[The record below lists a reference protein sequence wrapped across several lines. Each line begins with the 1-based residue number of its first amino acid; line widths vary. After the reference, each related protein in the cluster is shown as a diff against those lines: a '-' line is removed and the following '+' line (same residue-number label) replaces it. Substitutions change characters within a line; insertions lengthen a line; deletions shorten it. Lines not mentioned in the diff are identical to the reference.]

1 MRQLSWRTWRGV
13 LVRSV
18 QNFVNDNCSDW
29 AAALTYYGVLA
40 LFPSAIV
47 VVALV
52 GLVSD
57 GEQTVDTV
65 VDLANQVGAGS
76 VLTDDEGGVIG
87 VIRTVVLDQ
96 SNPKLLL
103 SFGLAG
109 ALWSA
114 SGFIGAFTR
123 ASNAIYGVTEG
134 RPVWK
139 LRPLQIGLA
148 AITLVL
154 LAVVA
159 LGLIVS
165 GPVTDAVGDLI
176 NAGGLARTTWSV
188 AKWPVLAM
196 IMMALLSLLFWIA
209 PNVRQPRFRWLT
221 PGGAVALVSWAAASF
236 GFGLYVAN
244 FGSYDTTY
252 GSLGRGH
259 RVPGLALPV
268 QLGADAGRAD
278 QRRGAARAA
287 VAGRR
292 PGPGGAGAAAAQ
304 ARRRLSPRY
313 RLGCPVRPEPGRGPV
328 RGPVPVYRVGCRVA
342 QKAWS
347 VATAS
352 TDRGSTNR

>member
-1 MRQLSWRTWRGV
+1 MTTTEPGTTREGAHGTRVPRRMRQLSWRTWRGV

-40 LFPSAIV
+40 VFPSAIV
-47 VVALV
+47 IVALV
-52 GLVSD
+52 GLVSS

-76 VLTDDEGGVIG
+76 VLSDDKDGVVG

-103 SFGLAG
+103 SFGLLG

-123 ASNAIYGVTEG
+123 ASNAIYGVDEG

-165 GPVTDAVGDLI
+165 GPVTDAVGDLV
-176 NAGGLARTTWSV
+176 NAGGLARTVWSV

-221 PGGAVALVSWAAASF
+221 PGGAVALVSWAVATF

-244 FGSYDTTY
+244 FGSYSTTY
-252 GSLGRGH
+252 GSLGAAIAFLVWLYLSNSALMLGVQINAEVQRG
-259 RVPGLALPV
+259 RQLQAGDQDPEEPVLP
-268 QLGADAGRAD
+268 
-278 QRRGAARAA
+278 
-287 VAGRR
+287 
-292 PGPGGAGAAAAQ
+292 
-304 ARRRLSPRY
+304 PRK
-313 RLGCPVRPEPGRGPV
+313 PAE
-328 RGPVPVYRVGCRVA
+328 
-342 QKAWS
+342 
-347 VATAS
+347 
-352 TDRGSTNR
+352 D

>member
-1 MRQLSWRTWRGV
+1 MTTTEPGTTLDGTTGTRVPGRMRQLSWRTWRGV

-57 GEQTVDTV
+57 GERTLDTV

-76 VLTDDEGGVIG
+76 VLTNDEGGVVG

-103 SFGLAG
+103 SFGLLG

-123 ASNAIYGVTEG
+123 ASNAVYGVTEG

-196 IMMALLSLLFWIA
+196 IMMVLLSLLFWIA

-221 PGGAVALVSWAAASF
+221 PGGAVALISWAAASF

-244 FGSYDTTY
+244 FGSYNTTY
-252 GSLGRGH
+252 GSLGAAIAFLVWLYLSNSALMLGVQINSEVQRG
-259 RVPGLALPV
+259 RQLQAGDPDPDEPVLPP
-268 QLGADAGRAD
+268 
-278 QRRGAARAA
+278 
-287 VAGRR
+287 RR
-292 PGPGGAGAAAAQ
+292 PA
-304 ARRRLSPRY
+304 
-313 RLGCPVRPEPGRGPV
+313 
-328 RGPVPVYRVGCRVA
+328 
-342 QKAWS
+342 
-347 VATAS
+347 
-352 TDRGSTNR
+352 DD

>member
-1 MRQLSWRTWRGV
+1 MTTTEPDTTLDGTPDTRVPRRMRQLSWRTWRGV

-57 GEQTVDTV
+57 GERTLDTV

-76 VLTDDEGGVIG
+76 VLTNDEGGVVG

-103 SFGLAG
+103 SFGLLG

-123 ASNAIYGVTEG
+123 ASNAVYGVTEG
-134 RPVWK
+134 RPVWR

-188 AKWPVLAM
+188 AKWPLLAM
-196 IMMALLSLLFWIA
+196 IMMVLLSLLFWIA

-221 PGGAVALVSWAAASF
+221 PGGAVALISWAAASF

-244 FGSYDTTY
+244 FGSYNTTY
-252 GSLGRGH
+252 GSLGAAIAFLVWLYLSNSALMLGVQINSEVQRG
-259 RVPGLALPV
+259 RQLQAGDPDPDEPVLPPRKP
-268 QLGADAGRAD
+268 AD
-278 QRRGAARAA
+278 
-287 VAGRR
+287 
-292 PGPGGAGAAAAQ
+292 
-304 ARRRLSPRY
+304 
-313 RLGCPVRPEPGRGPV
+313 E
-328 RGPVPVYRVGCRVA
+328 
-342 QKAWS
+342 
-347 VATAS
+347 
-352 TDRGSTNR
+352 

>member
-1 MRQLSWRTWRGV
+1 MTTMEPGTTLEGARRPRVPRRMRQLSWRTWRGV

-52 GLVSD
+52 GLVSS

-76 VLTDDEGGVIG
+76 VLTDKEGSVVG
-87 VIRTVVLDQ
+87 VIRSVVVDQ
-96 SNPKLLL
+96 SNPRLLL
-103 SFGLAG
+103 SFGLLG

-123 ASNAIYGVTEG
+123 ASNAVYGVDEG

-159 LGLIVS
+159 LALIVS

-176 NAGGLARTTWSV
+176 NAGGLARTVWSV

-196 IMMALLSLLFWIA
+196 IMMVLLSLLFWIA

-244 FGSYDTTY
+244 FGSYNTTY
-252 GSLGRGH
+252 GSLGAAIAFL
-259 RVPGLALPV
+259 VWLYLSNSALMLGV
-268 QLGADAGRAD
+268 QINAEV
-278 QRRGAARAA
+278 QR
-287 VAGRR
+287 GRR
-292 PGPGGAGAAAAQ
+292 LQAGDQ
-304 ARRRLSPRY
+304 DPEDPVLPPRRP
-313 RLGCPVRPEPGRGPV
+313 
-328 RGPVPVYRVGCRVA
+328 A
-342 QKAWS
+342 
-347 VATAS
+347 
-352 TDRGSTNR
+352 DD

>member
-1 MRQLSWRTWRGV
+1 MTTTEPGTTRDDASGTRVPRRMRQLSWRTWRGV

-57 GEQTVDTV
+57 GERTLDTV

-76 VLTDDEGGVIG
+76 VLTNDDGGVVG
-87 VIRTVVLDQ
+87 VLRSVVVQ
-96 SNPKLLL
+96 EHNAKVLL
-103 SFGLAG
+103 SFGLLG

-123 ASNAIYGVTEG
+123 ASNSIYGVTEG

-139 LRPLQIGLA
+139 LRPIQIGLA
-148 AITLVL
+148 AVTLVL

-159 LGLIVS
+159 LALIVS

-176 NAGGLARTTWSV
+176 NAGGLARTVWSV

-196 IMMALLSLLFWIA
+196 VMMVLLSLLFWIA

-221 PGGAVALVSWAAASF
+221 PGGAVALVSWTAVSF
-236 GFGLYVAN
+236 GFGFYVAT
-244 FGSYDTTY
+244 FASYKTTY
-252 GSLGRGH
+252 GSLGAAIAFLVWLYLSNSALMLGVQINAEVQRG
-259 RVPGLALPV
+259 RQLQAGDPDPDEPVLPPRKP
-268 QLGADAGRAD
+268 ADD
-278 QRRGAARAA
+278 
-287 VAGRR
+287 
-292 PGPGGAGAAAAQ
+292 
-304 ARRRLSPRY
+304 
-313 RLGCPVRPEPGRGPV
+313 
-328 RGPVPVYRVGCRVA
+328 
-342 QKAWS
+342 
-347 VATAS
+347 
-352 TDRGSTNR
+352 

>member
-1 MRQLSWRTWRGV
+1 MTTTEPGTTLGGSFGARVPRRVRQLSWRTWRGV

-18 QNFVNDNCSDW
+18 RNFVADNCSDW

-40 LFPSAIV
+40 LFPSTIV

-52 GLVSD
+52 GLVSS

-65 VDLANQVGAGS
+65 VDLARQVGAGS
-76 VLTDDEGGVIG
+76 VVADDGVVG
-87 VIRTVVLDQ
+87 VIRAVVVEQ
-96 SNPKLLL
+96 SNAKVLL
-103 SFGLAG
+103 SFGLLG

-165 GPVTDAVGDLI
+165 GPVTDAVGDLV
-176 NAGGLARTTWSV
+176 NAGGLARTVWSV

-221 PGGAVALVSWAAASF
+221 PGGAVALVSWVAVSF

-252 GSLGRGH
+252 GSLGAAIAFLVWLYLSNSALMLGVQINAEVQRG
-259 RVPGLALPV
+259 RQLQAGDPDPEEPVLPPRKS
-268 QLGADAGRAD
+268 ADAD
-278 QRRGAARAA
+278 
-287 VAGRR
+287 
-292 PGPGGAGAAAAQ
+292 
-304 ARRRLSPRY
+304 S
-313 RLGCPVRPEPGRGPV
+313 
-328 RGPVPVYRVGCRVA
+328 
-342 QKAWS
+342 
-347 VATAS
+347 
-352 TDRGSTNR
+352 

>member
-1 MRQLSWRTWRGV
+1 MTTMEPGTTLDGARHPRVPRRMRQLSWRTWRGV

-52 GLVSD
+52 GLVSS

-76 VLTDDEGGVIG
+76 VLADEEGGVVG
-87 VIRTVVLDQ
+87 VIRSVVVDQ

-103 SFGLAG
+103 SFGLLG

-123 ASNAIYGVTEG
+123 ASNAVYGVDEG

-159 LGLIVS
+159 LALIVS

-176 NAGGLARTTWSV
+176 NAGDLARTVWNV

-196 IMMALLSLLFWIA
+196 IMMVLLSLLFWIA

-221 PGGAVALVSWAAASF
+221 PGGAVALVSWVAVSF

-252 GSLGRGH
+252 GSLGAAIAFL
-259 RVPGLALPV
+259 VWLYLSNSALMLGV
-268 QLGADAGRAD
+268 QINAEV
-278 QRRGAARAA
+278 QR
-287 VAGRR
+287 GRR
-292 PGPGGAGAAAAQ
+292 LQAGDQ
-304 ARRRLSPRY
+304 DPDDPVLPPRRP
-313 RLGCPVRPEPGRGPV
+313 
-328 RGPVPVYRVGCRVA
+328 A
-342 QKAWS
+342 
-347 VATAS
+347 
-352 TDRGSTNR
+352 DD